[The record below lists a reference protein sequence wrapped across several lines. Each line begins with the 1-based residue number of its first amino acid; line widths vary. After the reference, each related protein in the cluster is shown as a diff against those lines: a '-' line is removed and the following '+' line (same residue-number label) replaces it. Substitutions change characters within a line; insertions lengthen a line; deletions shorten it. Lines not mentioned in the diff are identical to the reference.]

1 MDHDTAG
8 LSPVG
13 AGSTA
18 LFEQLFKAHFKD
30 LHGYACSIVKD
41 DATAE
46 EMVQNVFYKLWEKK
60 DRVNIEQSV
69 SGYLYRAVYNECM
82 NYLKHNKVKRNYQV
96 HVNSTSS
103 EAFDGEEQVEL
114 RELQQKIQTA
124 LSELPEQ
131 CRTIFHLS
139 RNEELKYSNIADK
152 LGISMKTVEYQMGK
166 ALKLLRS
173 KLADF
178 LPVLGLLFINVKN
191 FME

>member
-1 MDHDTAG
+1 M
-8 LSPVG
+8 G